1 MILII
6 QFTRVMT
13 TTRNKTRKDGDN
25 DEDTKFNLTTAGG
38 VNRAGLAL
46 AAGVDIAF
54 GNAVSRATGE
64 ARISGRCRGCGGRK

>member
-38 VNRAGLAL
+38 VNRAG
-46 AAGVDIAF
+46 VDTLDDDELP
-54 GNAVSRATGE
+54 ATK
-64 ARISGRCRGCGGRK
+64 S